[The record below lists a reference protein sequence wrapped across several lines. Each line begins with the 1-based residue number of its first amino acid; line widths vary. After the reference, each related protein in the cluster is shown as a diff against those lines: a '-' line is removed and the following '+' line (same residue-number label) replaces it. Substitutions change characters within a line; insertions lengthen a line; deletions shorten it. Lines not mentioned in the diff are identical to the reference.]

1 MDGQC
6 SAKILVNDLDS
17 ATSRVGPKVVMLDK
31 RQISRNSD
39 RYIQLANDFLVLAEK
54 ELSAFVRAVQK
65 LFGAEQARKAALYW
79 IEELERM
86 DWPSGES
93 IPDWRH
99 ATVVVSARLALWGPA
114 IPIGAGKDLVPEG
127 GDSCEHTTRNDGD
140 GHDGASGKKK
150 GTSVGG
156 SNSLTQPG
164 G

>member
-1 MDGQC
+1 MLEKRKV
-6 SAKILVNDLDS
+6 SRDS
-17 ATSRVGPKVVMLDK
+17 ET
-31 RQISRNSD
+31 D
-39 RYIQLANDFLVLAEK
+39 RYIQLANAFFVLAEK
-54 ELSAFVRAVQK
+54 ELSAFISAVHK
-65 LFGAEQARKAALYW
+65 LFDAEQARQSALHW
-79 IEELERM
+79 IEGLERM

-93 IPDWRH
+93 IPDWRR
-99 ATVVVSARLALWGPA
+99 ATVVASARLALWGPA
-114 IPIGAGKDLVPEG
+114 IPIGVGKGLAPEG